1 VVVSLFRAVVD
12 RLKLLL
18 ATAAAQEVEADFL
31 TREAERNAELMRQAG
46 RYDAEG
52 LADVAQ
58 QLRRQTE
65 DLSTE
70 QPLGV
75 VLPALAHWQR
85 GYIPVPIPAP
95 PEAVPLPAPVKS
107 HSRKAR

>member
-1 VVVSLFRAVVD
+1 VVVALFRAVVD

-31 TREAERNAELMRQAG
+31 TREAERKAELLRQAG
-46 RYDAEG
+46 RYAAEG

-58 QLRRQTE
+58 QLSRRVE
-65 DLSTE
+65 GLDIE
-70 QPLGV
+70 RPLAV
-75 VLPALAHWQR
+75 VLPALAHWHQ
-85 GYIPVPIPAP
+85 GHISVPMPAP

-107 HSRKAR
+107 HSRKTR